1 MTRNE
6 SLFGPS
12 AALTRSL
19 PRRHRITV
27 CTTCRDPQTREQPG
41 LHLIETLSAALAGDG
56 AAPFEVAGAA
66 CMAGCSHPCTVAY
79 QAEGKA
85 SYLFGDIEPARDAAT
100 LLAFARQY
108 AELDDGW
115 CSSLQRP
122 EGLKGKT
129 LARMPALPA
138 PALGAADRRDGA

>member
-12 AALTRSL
+12 AALTRNL

-41 LHLIETLSAALAGDG
+41 ADLIETLSAALAEAGL
-56 AAPFEVAGAA
+56 APFEVAGAA
-66 CMAGCSHPCTVAY
+66 CMAGCTRPCTVAY
-79 QAEGKA
+79 QADGKA
-85 SYLFGDIEPARDAAT
+85 SYLFGDIEPARDVAT
-100 LLAFARQY
+100 LVAFARQY
-108 AELDDGW
+108 GELDDGW
-115 CSSLQRP
+115 CSSPQRP

-138 PALGAADRRDGA
+138 FPHEAAGRGTGA